1 LFKFYLVCHDG
12 PEAAR
17 NGDSRDAVVH
27 ELDSLALMRP
37 EDFGQHRIDDDV
49 NRTFRWIERQFVVLG
64 QFGRFVEDERVFFER
79 VVKRL
84 SGA

>member
-1 LFKFYLVCHDG
+1 
-12 PEAAR
+12 
-17 NGDSRDAVVH
+17 
-27 ELDSLALMRP
+27 MRP
-37 EDFGQHRIDDDV
+37 EDLGQHRIDDDV

>member
-1 LFKFYLVCHDG
+1 MFKFDLVSHDG

-49 NRTFRWIERQFVVLG
+49 NRTFRGIERQFVVLG

-79 VVKRL
+79 VVKWL